1 MGRVCEQ
8 YDADQENIG
17 GPLSPHEVV
26 DRMIDAS
33 CARSGDNIAI
43 VGASCVEMVLDL
55 CRRGFS
61 HAGCLAAAGGG
72 NIEFF
77 DTLWIPDVGAAR
89 NVAAILERVGR
100 RIHTGGTVVFHDAR
114 PATDLNRHID
124 IGKLRRFLAARGFSC
139 LNQESDGGFGLL
151 LTARK
156 LSADNGALRQ
166 AVA

>member
-8 YDADQENIG
+8 CGDDQNSAG
-17 GPLSPHEVV
+17 GALSPHDVV
-26 DRMIDAS
+26 DHMIDAS
-33 CARSGDNIAI
+33 CARSSDNIAI
-43 VGASCVEMVLDL
+43 VGVSCVEMVLDL
-55 CRRGFS
+55 CRRGFT

-72 NIEFF
+72 NIESF
-77 DTLWIPDVGAAR
+77 DTLWIPDVGAVR

-100 RIHTGGTVVFHDAR
+100 RIHAGGTVVFHDAR
-114 PATDLNRHID
+114 PATDINRHID
-124 IGKLRRFLAARGFSC
+124 IGNLRNFFAARGFSC
-139 LNQESDGGFGLL
+139 LKQASDGGSGLL